1 MSLTYSFYSS
11 DTGAPTMNNAAGQFI
26 AVLDACLVNGYNSHT
41 VTITRSGTTAT
52 INFTGHGWRDGQI
65 LVVSG
70 ANESDYNIEARCT
83 YIDAN
88 NVSIQVANSPA
99 TPATG
104 TITCKVA
111 PVGWTKAY
119 SGTNLAAYRMKSGTL
134 QFYLR
139 VDDSGTNDARVV
151 GYEAMTAISTGTGA
165 FPTNVQISGGLYIYK
180 SGDSTNRPWRMWSDG
195 KLFHWMNITNQ
206 STTWVVGNGSGIT
219 FGEFISYKPGDAYNC
234 CLQASSSASQTGS
247 SGYFCGSSQLGSA
260 MYGFYVA
267 RAASQTGSAYNA
279 GKPNFPMFSV
289 GSYIGNNSYSAP
301 YPDPIHGGLN
311 LGQVYVSNEISTGNY
326 GVRGYLQG
334 LWGWGHADSWTFGDT
349 FSGQTG
355 SLIEGRKFEM
365 ASNYSNARICM
376 ETSDTWGGL

>member
-1 MSLTYSFYSS
+1 MSLTYTFQSS

-26 AVLDACLVNGYNSHT
+26 AVLDACLVNGYNART

-52 INFTGHGWRDGQI
+52 INFTAHGWRDGQI

-139 VDDSGTNDARVV
+139 VDDSGSGDARVV
-151 GYEAMTAISTGTGA
+151 GYEAMTAISTGTGL
-165 FPTNVQISGGLYIYK
+165 FPTAVQVSGGLYVYK

-195 KLFHWMNITNQ
+195 KLFHWINITNQ
-206 STTWVVGNGSGIT
+206 STTWVLGNGSGIS

-234 CLQASSSASQTGS
+234 CLQASGSAGNIGSGSYFNGSCSVGS
-247 SGYFCGSSQLGSA
+247 SLT
-260 MYGFYVA
+260 GFYVA
-267 RAASQTGSAYNA
+267 RSATQTGAAYQA
-279 GKPNFPMFSV
+279 PKPCLAILNV
-289 GSYIGNNSYSAP
+289 GSYIGSNSYTCN
-301 YPDPIHGGLN
+301 YPDPVHGGAN
-311 LGQVYVSNEISTGNY
+311 LGPVYVGNEPVTGSY
-326 GVRGYLQG
+326 GVRGILQG
-334 LWGWGHADSWTFGDT
+334 IWGWGHADGYTFGDT

-355 SLIEGRKFEM
+355 SAIAGRKFEM
-365 ASNYSNARICM
+365 ATNYANARICM
-376 ETSDTWGGL
+376 ETSDTWGGV